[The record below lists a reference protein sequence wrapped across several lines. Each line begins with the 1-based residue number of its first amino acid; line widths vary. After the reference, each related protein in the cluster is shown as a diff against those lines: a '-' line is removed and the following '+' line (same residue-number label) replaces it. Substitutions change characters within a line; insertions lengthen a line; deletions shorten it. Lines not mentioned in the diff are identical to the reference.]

1 MEDKRKGCHI
11 AEIVQHSCKSGR
23 TKEGQPTVD
32 CSPVVRLFR
41 ICAGRLAVEIT
52 RVVTISDQGEV
63 IIPSNIDK
71 ILPKGKPFSEIHREQ
86 GADDEM
92 SG

>member
-1 MEDKRKGCHI
+1 MEDKQKGCQI
-11 AEIVQHSCKSGR
+11 AEIVQYTCKSSRNKWGR
-23 TKEGQPTVD
+23 PAVD
-32 CSPVVRLFR
+32 CSPIVRLFR
-41 ICAGRLAVEIT
+41 ICAGGPAIEIT
-52 RVVTISDQGEV
+52 RVVTISDQGEL

-71 ILPKGKPFSEIHREQ
+71 ILPKGKPFSEIHCEH